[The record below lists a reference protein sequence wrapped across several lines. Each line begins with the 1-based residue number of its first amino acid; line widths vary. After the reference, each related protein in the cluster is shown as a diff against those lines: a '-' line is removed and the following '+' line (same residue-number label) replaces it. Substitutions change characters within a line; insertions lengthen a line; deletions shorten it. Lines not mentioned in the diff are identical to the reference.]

1 MHSNIQYPSF
11 LTRFLCGIY
20 DSLLLLGVWFL
31 VGSILLFLNNFNP
44 LNPFVGFIVSIITAW
59 SFFAFFWMRGG
70 QTLGMKVWKIKLVN
84 IGEQRISLSQT
95 ALRFLLNVCIY
106 LLAGLPLLLI
116 YLHPQRLAINDILS
130 KTKLIKV

>member
-31 VGSILLFLNNFNP
+31 VGSVLLFLNNFNP

-84 IGEQRISLSQT
+84 IGDERISLSQT
-95 ALRFLLNVCIY
+95 ALRFILKHKY
-106 LLAGLPLLLI
+106 LSACWPTLMC
-116 YLHPQRLAINDILS
+116 
-130 KTKLIKV
+130 